1 MNVRSLLAQ
10 EPAEKLSLDIA
21 ISNVTTAAWTEI
33 TPATAQPCD
42 AMSIDNTSDDVLL
55 LSSGAVG
62 AEANSIIPIYIK
74 ACEEG
79 QVIPLPM
86 AKGKR
91 LSVKALNHTV
101 SAGDL
106 VINTFK

>member
-1 MNVRSLLAQ
+1 MSQRTLLAH

-21 ISNVTTAAWTEI
+21 ASNITTGAWTEI
-33 TPATAQPCD
+33 TAATGMPCD
-42 AMSIDNTSDDVLL
+42 AMSIDNTSDAVLMI
-55 LSSGAVG
+55 SSGAPG
-62 AEANSIIPIYIK
+62 AENNNILPIYIK

-79 QVIPLPM
+79 QVIPFPM

-91 LSVKALNHTV
+91 LSVKAIDHDVTY
-101 SAGDL
+101 GDL

>member
-1 MNVRSLLAQ
+1 MTVRSLLAQ
-10 EPAEKLSLDIA
+10 EPAEKLSLNIA
-21 ISNVTTAAWTEI
+21 SSNVSTSAWTEI
-33 TPATAQPCD
+33 TAATTQPCD
-42 AMSIDNTSDDVLL
+42 AMSIDNTSDAVLM
-55 LSSGAVG
+55 LSSGAAG
-62 AEANSIIPIYIK
+62 AEDNAIVPIYIK

-91 LSVKALNHTV
+91 LSVKAIDHNVTY
-101 SAGDL
+101 GDL